1 VIYRPEPQAEIIS
14 PLPWKKLIALM
25 IIATA
30 ETINYNS
37 IYPYINF
44 MVKDLCNISDTRELG
59 YGLVPNC
66 SAEQMR
72 SNSHF

>member
-1 VIYRPEPQAEIIS
+1 
-14 PLPWKKLIALM
+14 M

-59 YGLVPNC
+59 YDLIVCLLRTN
-66 SAEQMR
+66 EI
-72 SNSHF
+72 